1 MLESFRE
8 RLVVVQQEL
17 TSGLKT
23 LSEKSRDAK
32 LKKHVQK
39 PPREA
44 GAGSASGAGAGI
56 LHRYEKSWA
65 ELQRQ
70 TDACAHFGEVVDEN
84 FQRLL
89 EFVEKQWDKSK
100 QLKHELQ
107 QLPTLSSEL
116 DAVALSLGKVAALC
130 EEAEAQLVVLEDLC
144 EECESRQRCG
154 ALDRDVED
162 GREVFRRKREALNGQ
177 LAGEHAGRVRDAERC
192 QQRKLRERQKFFEEA
207 FQQDVEHYLSAGL
220 LYSYTDRQALGSI
233 SSMEVNVDLLEQM
246 DILDNS
252 DQEALDVFLNGG
264 ADGTSEATG
273 PDSSQENSLEAPG
286 PEQSRCS
293 ASSSSTLTPT
303 SNPTSPAITT
313 LCRPSTWEGND
324 RPTVQPLAEDVVVE
338 DIVAD
343 SAATESDDCETA

>member
-1 MLESFRE
+1 MDKASP
-8 RLVVVQQEL
+8 
-17 TSGLKT
+17 
-23 LSEKSRDAK
+23 EK
-32 LKKHVQK
+32 
-39 PPREA
+39 
-44 GAGSASGAGAGI
+44 
-56 LHRYEKSWA
+56 
-65 ELQRQ
+65 
-70 TDACAHFGEVVDEN
+70 
-84 FQRLL
+84 
-89 EFVEKQWDKSK
+89 
-100 QLKHELQ
+100 
-107 QLPTLSSEL
+107 
-116 DAVALSLGKVAALC
+116 
-130 EEAEAQLVVLEDLC
+130 
-144 EECESRQRCG
+144 
-154 ALDRDVED
+154 
-162 GREVFRRKREALNGQ
+162 GQ